1 MSKAIVAVAVASAF
15 LAMAQPV
22 VAESWSNRLLTS
34 VSTWTPWSSPADATV
49 EAKPSTPGGMLD
61 RAMTAAKAYVPEMPP
76 VATDVAG
83 RASGLVDRA
92 VLYAKSYGPGFPT
105 LDADASK
112 NPEEWSD
119 TVRQSMGCLVSGTG
133 GTVAAMIAGGEN
145 LVNVI
150 AGGVVSASNPVVLYT
165 GLFGVV
171 FASFCAIGQALTPLY
186 IQYFTEPTEVAKGA
200 PGPNMLPNARAYYI
214 SYP

>member
-1 MSKAIVAVAVASAF
+1 MGCALLVV
-15 LAMAQPV
+15 AQPV
-22 VAESWSNRLLTS
+22 VAQSWSDRLITS
-34 VSTWTPWSSPADATV
+34 VNAWTPWSSPAAAIV
-49 EAKPSTPGGMLD
+49 EATPSTAGGMLD
-61 RAMTAAKAYVPEMPP
+61 RAMTAAKAYVPEMPQL
-76 VATDVAG
+76 ATDVAG
-83 RASGLVDRA
+83 RASGLIDRA
-92 VLYAKSYGPGFPT
+92 VLYTKSYGPGFPT
-105 LDADASK
+105 LDAEASK

-133 GTVAAMIAGGEN
+133 GTIAAMIAGGEN

-186 IQYFTEPTEVAKGA
+186 IQYFTEPTEVARRSS
-200 PGPNMLPNARAYYI
+200 PNLLPNTRAYYI
-214 SYP
+214 NYR

>member
-1 MSKAIVAVAVASAF
+1 MSKAFVVAALASAV
-15 LAMAQPV
+15 LAMGQPV
-22 VAESWSNRLLTS
+22 VAQSWSDRLITS
-34 VSTWTPWSSPADATV
+34 VNAWTPWSSPAALPLEAT
-49 EAKPSTPGGMLD
+49 PSDTGGMLD
-61 RAMTAAKAYVPEMPP
+61 PAITAAQAYVPALPP
-76 VATDVAG
+76 LATDIAG
-83 RASGLVDRA
+83 RAFGLVDRA

-165 GLFGVV
+165 GIFGVV

-186 IQYFTEPTEVAKGA
+186 IQYFTETTEVARGSS
-200 PGPNMLPNARAYYI
+200 PNLLPNARAYYI
-214 SYP
+214 NYR